1 MEILDK
7 LEQRITELL
16 AAFDGLKAE
25 NARIRA
31 EATTTGAG
39 MRELEEENRR
49 LRASLAQ
56 EEGRRSE
63 AVKRLD
69 ALLRKI
75 EEHES
80 IE

>member
-16 AAFDGLKAE
+16 AAFARLKAE

-31 EATTTGAG
+31 EATTAGAG